1 MRILQIHNKY
11 QQYGGEDAV
20 LKLEYELLL
29 QNDNIVEQLFFDNH
43 SIQTVFDKLSLTYK
57 TIYNFKSRKIVK
69 DKIAEFKP
77 DIIHVH
83 NFFPL
88 ASPSVFYAAKKMN
101 IPIVMTLHNY
111 RLICANAELYRNHKA
126 CFDCIQKTFPL
137 NGIKYSCYRKSKL
150 QSLMV
155 TLMSAFHK
163 IKGTWKNEID
173 GYIALTEY
181 SKKLLVNSSLKLE
194 PEKVFVKPNF
204 ILSKKV
210 LTNQKTR
217 TNRYLFVGRLIETKG
232 IISLL
237 EASKTYNFNLDII
250 GDGPLKT
257 LVQDYCK
264 NNTNISYLGFQ
275 NQEYI
280 LDKMS
285 TCKALIFPSLKIEG
299 FPVTIVE
306 AFSVSTPVIAADNG
320 PINEIIK
327 NNENGFLYNSITDL
341 IEILKKIDTNEI
353 FIEPLYNKAKESYNN
368 MYSQEINYQKLISIY
383 STVIKK
389 VTLS

>member
-29 QNDNIVEQLFFDNH
+29 QHGHIVEQLYFDNN
-43 SIQTVFDKLSLTYK
+43 SIQSVIDKLSLIYK
-57 TIYNFKSRKIVK
+57 TIYNNQSKKIVNQ
-69 DKIAEFKP
+69 KIFDFKP

-88 ASPSVFYAAKKMN
+88 ASPSIFYAAKKIK
-101 IPIVMTLHNY
+101 IPVVMTFHNY
-111 RLICANAELYRNHKA
+111 RLICANAELYRNHKP

-137 NGIKYSCYRKSKL
+137 QGVKHACYRNSSV

-155 TLMSAFHK
+155 MLMSAYHK
-163 IKGTWKNEID
+163 IKGTWKNQID

-181 SKKLLVNSSLKLE
+181 SKNLLVNSSLQINPDKI
-194 PEKVFVKPNF
+194 FVKSNF
-204 ILSKKV
+204 ILSNKSV
-210 LTNQKTR
+210 NIDNER

-232 IISLL
+232 ILTLL
-237 EASKTYNFNLDII
+237 EAAKLFSFELDII
-250 GDGPLKT
+250 GDGPLRKT
-257 LVQDYCK
+257 IEDYCK
-264 NNTNISYLGFQ
+264 EHKNISYLGFQ

-280 LDKMS
+280 LDKLS
-285 TCKALIFPSLKIEG
+285 TCKALIFPSIKIEG

-306 AFSVSTPVIAADNG
+306 AFSTSTPVLAADNG

-327 NNENGFLYNSITDL
+327 HDENGFLFKSLEELVKLLRKINNNELSIQHHYHNAL
-341 IEILKKIDTNEI
+341 
-353 FIEPLYNKAKESYNN
+353 ESYRKL
-368 MYSQEINYQKLISIY
+368 YSQEINYQKLMSIY
-383 STVIKK
+383 KNIIERN
-389 VTLS
+389 